1 MIIFYQHA
9 HPPFD
14 FNLLLSCSSLRV
26 LDSLPSLF
34 GAFPSY
40 LSLSRSRAFL
50 ALDPSSAFF
59 YIYYYRI
66 NAFYANSVNALVTLL
81 LSRADVS
88 ITGISA
94 PISFI
99 NLCAYSMET

>member
-1 MIIFYQHA
+1 MNYYVYQHA
-9 HPPFD
+9 HPPFY
-14 FNLLLSCSSLRV
+14 FNLFLSCSSLSV
-26 LDSLPSLF
+26 LESPSLF

-66 NAFYANSVNALVTLL
+66 KAFCANSVNAFVTLL

-88 ITGISA
+88 ITGISV
-94 PISFI
+94 PISF
-99 NLCAYSMET
+99 NNR